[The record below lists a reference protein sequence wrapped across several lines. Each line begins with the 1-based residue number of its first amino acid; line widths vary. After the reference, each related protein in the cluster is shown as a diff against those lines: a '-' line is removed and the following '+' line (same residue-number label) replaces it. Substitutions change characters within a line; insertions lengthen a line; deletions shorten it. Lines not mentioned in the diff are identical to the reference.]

1 MGALGSWLVGLAAP
15 AVRQVLLS
23 LGVGLISYAA
33 VSYAVSSLL
42 SQAKSYFNGLP
53 ADLAGLV
60 GLMGGG
66 EILSIISG
74 AIVART
80 ALAAVKK
87 FGII

>member
-1 MGALGSWLVGLAAP
+1 MGALGSWLVALAAP

-23 LGVGLISYAA
+23 LGIGLVSYAA
-33 VSYAVSSLL
+33 LSSVLTDLL
-42 SQAKSYFNGLP
+42 SQAKSYFSGMP
-53 ADLAGLV
+53 SDLSGLV

-66 EILSIISG
+66 EILSIVAGGMI
-74 AIVART
+74 ART